1 MKKKEF
7 DELFIKAKK
16 QFLPQTEEEILER
29 LSQYA
34 KDTNRMTLE
43 EMASAIWSE
52 SIKYTN
58 DLVYSLLL
66 ATVVEEA

>member
-7 DELFIKAKK
+7 YELFIKAKK

>member
-58 DLVYSLLL
+58 DLVY
-66 ATVVEEA
+66 